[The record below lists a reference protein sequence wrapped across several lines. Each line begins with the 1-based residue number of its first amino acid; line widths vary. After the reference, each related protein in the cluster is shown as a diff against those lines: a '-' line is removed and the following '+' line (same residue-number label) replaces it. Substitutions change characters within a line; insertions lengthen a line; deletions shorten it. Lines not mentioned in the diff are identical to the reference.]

1 MLDVRRAVAF
11 VVHAAG
17 KVPGAAGATIRI
29 AGGCAVTP
37 ASTRPYKMN
46 ERFALKPAAG
56 LDLGLREPARLRKI
70 IRMRNSLIHSTMCL
84 TLH

>member
-11 VVHAAG
+11 VVRAAG
-17 KVPGAAGATIRI
+17 KVPGAAGAAIRI

-56 LDLGLREPARLRKI
+56 LDPWLREPARLRERKI
-70 IRMRNSLIHSTMCL
+70 IK
-84 TLH
+84 